1 MSTFQ
6 FEISPADIKVIKNL
20 ASNPASSVIVRPD
33 RGFTRKSKHNILRA
47 NFGDGYE
54 QRVIG
59 GINPRNDSFNVS
71 FSNRPA
77 EEIHLIAGFLDL
89 KQAISFDL
97 KISDTF
103 NSNGDGTMT
112 FTTFKVTCEEYSISY
127 IQPTVQAL
135 NATFK
140 RVYEP

>member
-20 ASNPASSVIVRPD
+20 SSNPASSVIVRPD
-33 RGFTRKSKHNILRA
+33 RGFTRKSSHNILRA

-71 FSNRPA
+71 FSN
-77 EEIHLIAGFLDL
+77 
-89 KQAISFDL
+89 
-97 KISDTF
+97 
-103 NSNGDGTMT
+103 NSNR
-112 FTTFKVTCEEYSISY
+112 SIQ
-127 IQPTVQAL
+127 IVL
-135 NATFK
+135 LENL
-140 RVYEP
+140 R